1 LSAGHICKLQL
12 FNLSAKTLKEDNIV
26 KQNADK
32 KIYAK
37 CSIRQKHNV
46 SRKGKVHRQTI
57 KIVFELL
64 LVRDAC
70 NISLFIQ
77 WEQNHFS
84 LGLDQLNALNDTV
97 ISYHGLCPKIVPF
110 TSTTLLMTQIMVFLD
125 LSPSTSTYGMF
136 VSTVEWR

>member
-77 WEQNHFS
+77 REQNHLS
-84 LGLDQLNALNDTV
+84 LGLDQLNALKPHLNFLSWIMSKDSPIHLQNSLND
-97 ISYHGLCPKIVPF
+97 
-110 TSTTLLMTQIMVFLD
+110 
-125 LSPSTSTYGMF
+125 STYGF
-136 VSTVEWR
+136 S

>member
-77 WEQNHFS
+77 REQNHLS
-84 LGLDQLNALNDTV
+84 LGLDQLNALKPHRNFLSWIMSKDSPIHLQNSLND
-97 ISYHGLCPKIVPF
+97 
-110 TSTTLLMTQIMVFLD
+110 
-125 LSPSTSTYGMF
+125 STYGF
-136 VSTVEWR
+136 S